1 MGLVLENLGKVFLAA
16 LWFGAF
22 AVGAALGVCIGI
34 VYVVCW
40 IVSLPIAYLRERLR

>member
-1 MGLVLENLGKVFLAA
+1 MLEILGKVFFAA

-34 VYVVCW
+34 VYVVIW